1 MPKATL
7 LGHPAH
13 PMLIVAPA
21 ALFPFSFVMD
31 LLFRRTRKSAYKDAA
46 YYALIGGVAGGA
58 VAGTTG
64 AMDYVELPPGSAEK
78 QVASVHAALNL
89 GLIAA
94 SAANLAL
101 RARGADARSNLPFAL
116 GALGAI
122 GVMVSG
128 WYGGQLVYEHG
139 VRVKGRDVLEHAPEA
154 RLPGDA
160 AMAQAMA
167 RSTDTLP
174 NVGLHSEPPEG
185 PMH

>member
-1 MPKATL
+1 MPKANL

-13 PMLIVAPA
+13 PMLLVAPA
-21 ALFPFSFVMD
+21 ALLPFSFVMD

-46 YYALIGGVAGGA
+46 YCALIGGVAVGA

-64 AMDYVELPPGSAEK
+64 AMDYVELPAGSVEK

-89 GLIAA
+89 GLLAA

-101 RARGADARSNLPFAL
+101 RARGEDARSNPPFLL

-139 VRVKGRDVLEHAPEA
+139 VRVKGRDVLEHAPGA

-160 AMAQAMA
+160 VMAQAMV
-167 RSTDTLP
+167 RSADALP
-174 NVGLHSEPPEG
+174 GAGLHVEPPEG